1 MSVRNTNCRLGLWL
15 IISLLLMS
23 LAGLGACAKPAP
35 APTPTPTNSGIV
47 SIRVTDAPPTGVSS
61 IMVTTDNIQIHKA
74 DTAEGAW
81 ITVVEGEKTF
91 DLVAIQGAEV
101 FLGQKEV
108 DAGHYTQIRLDVT
121 KVIVTLEGKEITAK
135 LPSEK
140 LKVVRSWEVKP
151 GEVTILTLDFD
162 ADKFVVITG
171 KDNVQVKP
179 VIKLEVTQG
188 KKPSSPTAPTEAS

>member
-1 MSVRNTNCRLGLWL
+1 MSAQNTNCRLGLWL
-15 IISLLLMS
+15 IIFLLVMS
-23 LAGLGACAKPAP
+23 LAGLGACAKPTP
-35 APTPTPTNSGIV
+35 APTNSGIV
-47 SIRVTDAPPTGVSS
+47 SIRATDAPPTGVSS

-74 DTAEGAW
+74 DTAEGTW

-108 DAGHYTQIRLDVT
+108 EAGHYTQIRLDVT
-121 KVIVTLEGKEITAK
+121 KVIVTLEGKEIAAT

-151 GEVTILTLDFD
+151 DEVTILTLDFD
-162 ADKFVVITG
+162 ADKFVVITS